1 MRSLLLIIVLVLS
14 GCQSLVGDNNLAIFE
29 ADNLDAINY
38 SDDSD
43 LWRVIADRQEIIV
56 DNNPRIQSHIDW
68 ISQRPDYL
76 VSISKRAEPFLYL
89 VVSEVE
95 KEEVPIEIAL
105 LPIVESDYYPFSYS
119 HGTATGIWQFIPS
132 TGKLFGLEQ
141 DWWRDKRRNIIDSTN
156 AALDYLEQLHNLF
169 GSWELALAAYNA
181 GEGRVKRAI
190 LRNKKR
196 KLATDYYSLRLPKET
211 N

>member
-29 ADNLDAINY
+29 ADNVDALNY
-38 SDDSD
+38 SDDND

-76 VSISKRAEPFLYL
+76 ASISKRAEPFLYL
-89 VVSEVE
+89 VVSELE

-132 TGKLFGLEQ
+132 TGRMYGLDE
-141 DWWRDKRRNIIDSTN
+141 DWWHEDRRDVLASTK
-156 AALDYLEQLHNLF
+156 AAVRYLKDLNRMFDGDWLL
-169 GSWELALAAYNA
+169 SIAAYNA
-181 GEGRVKRAI
+181 GPGRVLRAI
-190 LRNKKR
+190 DKNLNQGKR
-196 KLATDYYSLRLPKET
+196 TYL
-211 N
+211 